1 MIQIS
6 IVIQTYTT
14 KTHKTPARSRTC
26 LFGEGGILK
35 FKMAENL
42 SEELDNRKVQSS
54 DERPGFREELLEF
67 WNLIPDKAVFFALF
81 AAWSLLFHFYG
92 NSTFGYV
99 DTSSLFGWMKYS
111 YGVTPDDEHGA
122 LIPLVVLGLIW
133 WKRDQLVQVEKEGA
147 WWPLGL
153 VLLAI
158 VLHWAGFVVQQ
169 VRISIVAYFLGLYGW
184 IGMVWGRKF
193 LQAIFFPYFLFA
205 FCVPISTLAEFITF
219 PLRMVVTV
227 CSVAIAQG
235 LGIDVIRDGS
245 RIFDAENTYQY
256 DVAPAC
262 SGIRSLIALL
272 ALTTIYGF
280 VTFKRAWKR
289 ILMMALAGP
298 LAVIGNVIRITAVII
313 AGEAFGNEAGVFV
326 HDWFGFVTF
335 LVAVVV
341 VMALGYFLREPE
353 ENDLSAAQLTKE
365 KAIAS
370 ENQSNPSQAGL

>member
-1 MIQIS
+1 
-6 IVIQTYTT
+6 
-14 KTHKTPARSRTC
+14 
-26 LFGEGGILK
+26 
-35 FKMAENL
+35 MAENA
-42 SEELDNRKVQSS
+42 SEGLKNRESQSS
-54 DERPGFREELLEF
+54 EERPGFRDEFLEV
-67 WNLIPDKAVFFALF
+67 WNKIPDKAIFFTLF

-122 LIPLVVLGLIW
+122 LIPLVVLGLLW
-133 WKRDQLVQVEKEGA
+133 WKREQLTQVEKEGA

-298 LAVIGNVIRITAVII
+298 LAVVGNVIRITAVII

-353 ENDLSAAQLTKE
+353 ENSPDSSQLEETAKNE
-365 KAIAS
+365 
-370 ENQSNPSQAGL
+370 PSHTDTPTQAEA